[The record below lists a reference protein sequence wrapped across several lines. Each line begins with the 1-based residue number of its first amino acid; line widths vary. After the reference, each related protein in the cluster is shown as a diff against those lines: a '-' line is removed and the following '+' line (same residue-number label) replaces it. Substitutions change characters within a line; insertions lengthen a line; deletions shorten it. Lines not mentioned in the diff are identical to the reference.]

1 MLYRQELCDL
11 DNPQEGEICLKIA
24 GLSLVPEPAIAH
36 KIKISDETQEGRNEI
51 IRLLKKGYYVLSIK
65 D

>member
-11 DNPQEGEICLKIA
+11 DNPEEGEICLKIA
-24 GLSLVPEPAIAH
+24 GLSLVPGLTTAH
-36 KIKISDETQEGRNEI
+36 KVIISDETQEGRNEI
-51 IRLLKKGYYVLSIK
+51 IRLLKSGYRVLSIK

>member
-11 DNPQEGEICLKIA
+11 NDPEEGEICLKIA
-24 GLSLVPEPAIAH
+24 GLALVSEPLVIR
-36 KIKISDETQEGRNEI
+36 KISDETQEGRNEI
-51 IRLLKKGYYVLSIK
+51 IKLIKKGYQVISIK